1 VIKLI
6 RAEWQLLLFGFL
18 MSFWSSPGQTFL
30 ISLFSG
36 EIRAELDL
44 SDGEFAGIYSLATLL
59 SAVVIIWSGTLID
72 RIKLKKF
79 SIIIVLGLGLGC
91 GVISISVG
99 VLSLFVGLF
108 LIRQLGQG
116 LMFITSA
123 TAMVRYLDE
132 SKGKSTALAGMGYA
146 FSEAVMPSILVALL
160 LWVGWRMSW
169 LISGIALV
177 LFMVP
182 AILYLLR
189 NHDRRHDRY
198 LKQLLQQE
206 NEPEQNYRRRQWTRA
221 EVVRDKMF
229 YLFAPGLMSQPLM
242 FTGFIFHQVHLVES
256 KNWSLTAW
264 ASLFIMYALISVAT
278 KIVTGF
284 LVDRYGAIRMV
295 PLVAL
300 PMGVGLVILALTSSL
315 AWGGV
320 FLALTGITVGFQ
332 STITAPFWSEMY
344 GSKHLGSIKSLG
356 TSVMVFCTAL
366 SPVILGWYIDRGT
379 SMETL
384 AMASAIYILLTST
397 LAFYACRL
405 RIKNAG

>member
-1 VIKLI
+1 
-6 RAEWQLLLFGFL
+6 

-36 EIRAELDL
+36 EIRAELGL

-59 SAVVIIWSGTLID
+59 SAVVIVWSGTLID
-72 RIKLKKF
+72 RIELKKF

-91 GVISISVG
+91 GILSVSVG

-108 LIRQLGQG
+108 VIRQLGQG

-132 SKGKSTALAGMGYA
+132 NKGKSTALAGMGYA
-146 FSEAVMPSILVALL
+146 FSEALMPSILVALL

-198 LKQLLQQE
+198 LKQLVQQD
-206 NEPEQNYRRRQWTRA
+206 NEPEQIYRRRQWTRS

-242 FTGFIFHQVHLVES
+242 FTGFIFHQRL
-256 KNWSLTAW
+256 K
-264 ASLFIMYALISVAT
+264 
-278 KIVTGF
+278 K
-284 LVDRYGAIRMV
+284 
-295 PLVAL
+295 
-300 PMGVGLVILALTSSL
+300 
-315 AWGGV
+315 
-320 FLALTGITVGFQ
+320 FQ
-332 STITAPFWSEMY
+332 A
-344 GSKHLGSIKSLG
+344 
-356 TSVMVFCTAL
+356 
-366 SPVILGWYIDRGT
+366 
-379 SMETL
+379 
-384 AMASAIYILLTST
+384 
-397 LAFYACRL
+397 
-405 RIKNAG
+405 